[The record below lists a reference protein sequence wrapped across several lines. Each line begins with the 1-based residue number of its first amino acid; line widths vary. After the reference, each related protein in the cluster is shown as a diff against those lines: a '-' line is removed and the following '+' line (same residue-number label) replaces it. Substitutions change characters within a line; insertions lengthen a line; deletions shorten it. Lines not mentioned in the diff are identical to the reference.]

1 VLADGGRFL
10 GYSPE
15 CRRSTRLMVTEANA
29 PPNSDVDLKKSDEAI
44 IDYAMNLLDGVS
56 SGEELF

>member
-1 VLADGGRFL
+1 
-10 GYSPE
+10 
-15 CRRSTRLMVTEANA
+15 MVTEANA